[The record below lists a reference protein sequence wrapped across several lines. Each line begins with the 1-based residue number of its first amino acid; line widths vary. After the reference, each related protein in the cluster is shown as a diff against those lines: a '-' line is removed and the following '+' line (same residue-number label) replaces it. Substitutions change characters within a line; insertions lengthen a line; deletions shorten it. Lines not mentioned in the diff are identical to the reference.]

1 MVACGA
7 AIQGAILSGDLDEV
21 LLLDVT
27 PLSLGVETRGG
38 LFTKLI
44 DRNSTI
50 PTKVSQVFS
59 TTTDNQD
66 QVDIHILQ
74 GERRLSSENRS
85 LGHITLP
92 GIPAAPRGFPQIE
105 VTFAIDSNS
114 IHTVSAE
121 DLDTG
126 RSQSVQIEP
135 TSGLDEEEIERL
147 VREAAEF
154 AREDDERHE
163 MQRLR
168 IRLQGLIE
176 SCEKVYLQ
184 FSSALD
190 QERKEQVRETL
201 QKARSAL
208 RSDHRNRLETAMFD
222 LDSASGMLTEIM
234 LDPAE

>member
-1 MVACGA
+1 M
-7 AIQGAILSGDLDEV
+7 
-21 LLLDVT
+21 
-27 PLSLGVETRGG
+27 SLGVETRGG

-44 DRNSTI
+44 DRNATI

-59 TTTDNQD
+59 TTTDNQER
-66 QVDIHILQ
+66 VDIHILQ
-74 GERRLSSENRS
+74 GERWLSSENRS

-114 IHTVSAE
+114 IHTVSTE

-135 TSGLDEEEIERL
+135 ASGLDEDEIERL
-147 VREAAEF
+147 VREAAED
-154 AREDDERHE
+154 ACEDEERHE

-176 SCEKVYLQ
+176 SCEKVYLK
-184 FSSALD
+184 FAPVLD
-190 QERKEQVRETL
+190 QESKDQVRETL
-201 QKARSAL
+201 LKARGAL
-208 RSDHRNRLETAMFD
+208 RSTHHRNRLETAMFD
-222 LDSASGMLTEIM
+222 LDTASGMLTEFM
-234 LDPAE
+234 LDPTE

>member
-1 MVACGA
+1 M
-7 AIQGAILSGDLDEV
+7 
-21 LLLDVT
+21 
-27 PLSLGVETRGG
+27 SLGVETRGG

-44 DRNSTI
+44 DRNATI

-59 TTTDNQD
+59 TTTDNQER
-66 QVDIHILQ
+66 VDIYILQ

-135 TSGLDEEEIERL
+135 ASGLDEDEIERL
-147 VREAAEF
+147 VREAAEY
-154 AREDDERHE
+154 AREDEERLE

-176 SCEKVYLQ
+176 SCEKVYLK
-184 FSSALD
+184 FAPVLD
-190 QERKEQVRETL
+190 QESKDQVRETL
-201 QKARSAL
+201 LKARGAL
-208 RSDHRNRLETAMFD
+208 RSTYHRNRLETAMFD
-222 LDSASGMLTEIM
+222 LDTASGMLTEFM
-234 LDPAE
+234 LDPTE

>member
-1 MVACGA
+1 
-7 AIQGAILSGDLDEV
+7 
-21 LLLDVT
+21 
-27 PLSLGVETRGG
+27 LSLGVETRGG

-44 DRNSTI
+44 DRNATI

-59 TTTDNQD
+59 TTTDNQER
-66 QVDIHILQ
+66 VDIHILQ

-92 GIPAAPRGFPQIE
+92 GIPTAPRGFPQIE

-135 TSGLDEEEIERL
+135 ASGLDEDEIERL
-147 VREAAEF
+147 VREAAEY
-154 AREDDERHE
+154 AREDEERHE

-176 SCEKVYLQ
+176 SCEKVCLK
-184 FSSALD
+184 FAPVLD
-190 QERKEQVRETL
+190 QESKDQVRETL
-201 QKARSAL
+201 LKARGAL
-208 RSDHRNRLETAMFD
+208 RSTHHRNRLETAMFD
-222 LDSASGMLTEIM
+222 LDTASGMLTEFM
-234 LDPAE
+234 LDPTE

>member
-1 MVACGA
+1 
-7 AIQGAILSGDLDEV
+7 
-21 LLLDVT
+21 
-27 PLSLGVETRGG
+27 
-38 LFTKLI
+38 LI
-44 DRNSTI
+44 DRNATI

-59 TTTDNQD
+59 TTTDNQER
-66 QVDIHILQ
+66 VDIHILQ

-114 IHTVSAE
+114 IHTVSTE

-135 TSGLDEEEIERL
+135 ASGLDEDEIERL
-147 VREAAEF
+147 VREAAEY
-154 AREDDERHE
+154 AREDEERHE

-176 SCEKVYLQ
+176 SCEKVYLK
-184 FSSALD
+184 FAPVLD
-190 QERKEQVRETL
+190 QESKDQVRETL
-201 QKARSAL
+201 LKTRGAL
-208 RSDHRNRLETAMFD
+208 RSTHHRNRLETAMFD
-222 LDSASGMLTEIM
+222 LDTASGMLTEFM
-234 LDPAE
+234 LDPTE